1 MEEIGPGKCEHF
13 SFMELYIKNMTHFEV
28 SIIDEITCRCLKRE
42 WSVDDEIIV
51 FLLPNYYSLL
61 LYATVLPWEAK

>member
-13 SFMELYIKNMTHFEV
+13 SFMELYIENMTHFEV
-28 SIIDEITCRCLKRE
+28 SIIDEITRRCLKRE
-42 WSVDDEIIV
+42 WNVDDEIIV
-51 FLLPNYYSLL
+51 FSLPNHYFLL